1 MRMATFT
8 LVEVYKN
15 QGYFHQALEVL
26 KMVEQK
32 GGNKRRLKN
41 IQSQINDAIKAQQ
54 EAEAN

>member
-1 MRMATFT
+1 MATFT
-8 LVEVYKN
+8 LAEVYKN

-26 KMVEQK
+26 KMVDQK

-41 IQSQINDAIKAQQ
+41 MKIKINDAIIAQQ